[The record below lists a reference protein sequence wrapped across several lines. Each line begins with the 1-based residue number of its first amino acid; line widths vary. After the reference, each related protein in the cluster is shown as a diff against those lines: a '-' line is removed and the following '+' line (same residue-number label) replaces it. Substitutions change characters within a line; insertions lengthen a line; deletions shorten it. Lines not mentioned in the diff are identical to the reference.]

1 MIARSQGVDMGLR
14 SAGALA
20 VAGILLTFGCA
31 AKPQQEFAAL
41 EAVKNLKL
49 PNRPGEVQLYYSICC
64 KERAINVQNTV
75 GDFLRFYK
83 EKLGIHVEFAVA
95 VLDENDWNRVNA
107 QNPNDAGGP
116 YGMTHW
122 VGPPY
127 VAFVPADDSGVITQN
142 LLADRVH
149 ETAESRALLASLHM
163 NLDEAA
169 SEFILH
175 PAMHEL
181 AHRLLREYGIQV
193 ESQESTAWFF
203 EVLASYFAYAYE
215 KEGRPELATIVE
227 AVAKMSSPPVMYTA
241 PSDFPKTLRLMAAG
255 DSSNFIWYQ
264 HQFEGRIVDV
274 YGRQGF
280 DFLPKVKA
288 AFSGRKGEI
297 NPNDLMN
304 SLEKASPGFEAW
316 SSHLANMKTK
326 VSSKIKV
333 GGDTNPK

>member
-1 MIARSQGVDMGLR
+1 MRFGSVC
-14 SAGALA
+14 ALT
-20 VAGILLTFGCA
+20 VSGIFLSCGCETKA
-31 AKPQQEFAAL
+31 QQEFAAL

-49 PNRPGEVQLYYSICC
+49 PNRPGEVDLYYSACC
-64 KERAINVQNTV
+64 KERAIEVQNTLA
-75 GDFLRFYK
+75 DYLRFYE
-83 EKLGIHVEFAVA
+83 EKLGIHVRFAVA
-95 VLDENDWNRVNA
+95 VLDKNDWERVDA

-149 ETAESRALLASLHM
+149 ETTETRDLLNSVHM
-163 NLDEAA
+163 SFDQAA
-169 SEFILH
+169 SKFILH

-181 AHRLLREYGIQV
+181 GHRLLREYGIQV

-215 KEGRPELATIVE
+215 KERRPELATIVE
-227 AVAKMSSPPVMYTA
+227 AIAKMSSPPVMHTA
-241 PSDFPKTLRLMAAG
+241 PSDLPKTLSLMASG

-264 HQFEGRIVDV
+264 HRFEGRIVDV
-274 YGRQGF
+274 YARQGL

-288 AFSGRKGEI
+288 AFSGQKGEI
-297 NPNDLMN
+297 NSSDLM
-304 SLEKASPGFEAW
+304 SRLEQASPGFDTW
-316 SSHLANMKTK
+316 SSHLANTKTDK
-326 VSSKIKV
+326 RSKGKV
-333 GGDTNPK
+333 GDDTNPQ